1 MKNKMLLNYS
11 FFKKIFWDYR
21 WSILSYSLIVLLYGI
36 LLVSFFPGIKESA
49 AEMEKLLESFG
60 SGLFAAFG
68 MNPNSFNTVEGFLS
82 VEYFSF
88 VWVIIISILIF
99 SLGASIISGEIDKDT
114 SEFSFT
120 LPIKRQEIVLSKF
133 LASYLVSLIIILIT
147 LISVVI
153 GIYVV
158 GETPYLKGFLA
169 FFVIL
174 LALVFFL
181 LALTTFFSS
190 IFDDK
195 GKVYGACGG
204 FFVLSYIIHV
214 FAGISDKASAFYFL
228 SFFKYYGT
236 PETVLTSGSIEVK
249 NILVFLLTGLIFLIL
264 GLIISEKRDL

>member
-1 MKNKMLLNYS
+1 MKNKMLVNYS
-11 FFKKIFWDYR
+11 FFKKIFRDYR
-21 WSILSYSLIVLLYGI
+21 WSVLLYSLIVCLYGI
-36 LLVSFFPGIKESA
+36 FLVSFFPVIEENA
-49 AEMEKLLESFG
+49 AEIGKLFESYP
-60 SGLFAAFG
+60 SVLVEAFG
-68 MNPNSFNTVEGFLS
+68 MNPNSFNTIEGFLS

-99 SLGASIISGEIDKDT
+99 SLGASIISGEIDKNT

-120 LPIKRQEIVLSKF
+120 LPIKRQKIVLSKF

-153 GIYVV
+153 GIYVI
-158 GETPYLKGFLA
+158 GEIPYLTGFLA
-169 FFVIL
+169 FFVIV

-190 IFDDK
+190 IFNDK

-204 FFVLSYIIHV
+204 FLILSYTIHI
-214 FAGISDKASAFYFL
+214 FAGISDKASAFHFL

-236 PETVLTSGSIEVK
+236 PGTILTSGSIEVK
-249 NILVFLLTGLIFLIL
+249 NIVVFLLTGLIFLIF